1 MKSMKKLT
9 KILTAV
15 GLACFSGALTC
26 GAIQVQPDFQ
36 GTLLITFPD
45 GNVQFVNAGENLPDI
60 PSGST
65 VEIFSGQLTVSAEP
79 GESVTISCLGTSAG
93 VGGGGSASVSCGE
106 DSGSVKALSGN
117 ATIADQNGNTSELAE
132 GSEFTIGAP
141 SPGPDAEPTA
151 AGDEPGTPA
160 DTGGGPEPDSRS
172 IESSPS
178 S

>member
-1 MKSMKKLT
+1 MRTMKKLV
-9 KILTAV
+9 KILTTA
-15 GLACFSGALTC
+15 GLACFAGALTC

-45 GNVQFVNAGENLPDI
+45 GDVQFVNAGESLPEI

-65 VEIFSGQLTVSAEP
+65 VEVFSGQLTVSAEP

-117 ATIADQNGNTSELAE
+117 VVITDQDGNTSELTE
-132 GSEFTIGAP
+132 GGESPIGTP
-141 SPGPDAEPTA
+141 SPGPEAEPTA

-160 DTGGGPEPDSRS
+160 DDGGGQEPDPRS